1 MLTKEQKEKAGPVF
15 LPQAPGQMRTML
27 ITGPDAIEGERGH
40 WYSPDAVR
48 EMLVPTD
55 ADRLADTIA
64 RYLRQLGP
72 HQLGREGATL
82 LFKAEIALREK
93 DKTGQLPFK
102 I

>member
-72 HQLGREGATL
+72 YQLGREGAVL
-82 LFKAEIALREK
+82 LFWAERALRAR
-93 DKTGQLPFK
+93 DKTG
-102 I
+102 